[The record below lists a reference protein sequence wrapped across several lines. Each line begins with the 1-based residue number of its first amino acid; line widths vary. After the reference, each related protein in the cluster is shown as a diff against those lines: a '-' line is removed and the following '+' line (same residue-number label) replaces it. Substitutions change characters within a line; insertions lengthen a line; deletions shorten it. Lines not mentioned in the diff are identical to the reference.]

1 MRHDETLTYIRT
13 FRYAKNVRMYAI
25 PLLGRV
31 HTDAVICLVWFVL
44 NDSVAKP
51 VGCYSA
57 SNALYC
63 SVT

>member
-1 MRHDETLTYIRT
+1 
-13 FRYAKNVRMYAI
+13 MYAI
-25 PLLGRV
+25 PSLGRV
-31 HTDAVICLVWFVL
+31 HTDAVMCLVWFVL
-44 NDSVAKP
+44 NDSGAKP